1 MIELGSRPNA
11 REIVALLGLNEPL
24 PLEHGAE
31 INWIG
36 WDTLT
41 PLDAAERTAAEG
53 GRASTLAD
61 WLRERGARSAA
72 DLV

>member
-1 MIELGSRPNA
+1 MIELGRRPNA

-24 PLEHGAE
+24 LLERGAD

-36 WDTLT
+36 WDNLT

-53 GRASTLAD
+53 GRASSLAD
-61 WLRERGARSAA
+61 SLRERGAGSAS